1 MCCEAVVGSVVWGWV
16 DRRAGPG
23 FLVPSAVP
31 CGEIEQCARMCAC
44 ARVCVCVCETACARV
59 WQALEPRLKGRRV
72 RLPLA

>member
-44 ARVCVCVCETACARV
+44 ARVCVCVCV
-59 WQALEPRLKGRRV
+59 
-72 RLPLA
+72 

>member
-31 CGEIEQCARMCAC
+31 CGEIEQCATNYF
-44 ARVCVCVCETACARV
+44 VDD
-59 WQALEPRLKGRRV
+59 ALITWLIIH
-72 RLPLA
+72 